1 MVGRLAKQGGQ
12 KGASAWATLNKLM
25 DSNLSA
31 KYWVT
36 GRLAPTDIL
45 TECEFFDAGLVSV
58 FPLSLLPFFCFRCCI
73 TASPVSSGTEH
84 ELSLH
89 TPLLPPLPPSLH
101 EPSCTHSQSA
111 SRTSSSPSSPSQ

>member
-1 MVGRLAKQGGQ
+1 MNETSYVTGQLTSHRALDVVGRLAKKGGQ
-12 KGASAWATLNKLM
+12 KEASAWATLNKLM

-58 FPLSLLPFFCFRCCI
+58 LPLSPFFLLFPLLSYSLSHFLRHRAQALPSHP
-73 TASPVSSGTEH
+73 SP
-84 ELSLH
+84 
-89 TPLLPPLPPSLH
+89 
-101 EPSCTHSQSA
+101 
-111 SRTSSSPSSPSQ
+111 PSSPVLSP